1 MNIIIAIFD
10 FILDLFNIENEK
22 LSIELYKI
30 LIYHQRS
37 MKYSYFISEN
47 GIQSLNSYF
56 VRLSG
61 ESSERLTITGD
72 NIFLLSN
79 S

>member
-1 MNIIIAIFD
+1 MTAIFD
-10 FILDLFNIENEK
+10 LILDLFNVDDEK
-22 LSIELYKI
+22 LSIEFYKI
-30 LIYHQRS
+30 LIHHQRS
-37 MKYSYFISEN
+37 MKHSYFISEN
-47 GIQSLNSYF
+47 GIQSLSSYF